1 MSSNMPPHGNQDND
15 NKNPSGEVTDHD
27 RATTEEPTRTPADDQ
42 DSDTSL
48 FRLKA
53 FKSVLSKNAVD
64 VRCPSHKTHTSTD
77 NKQRETRMKQI
88 KLLLDKRLQMI
99 KNLHKALEDQQLA
112 VRAAQAEL
120 KEEEK
125 RVLGERFYKAM
136 WESSQNDDVCEE
148 LTAAGCKTKEL
159 EALVELDGKLCKAIE
174 DANGVLN
181 LV

>member
-15 NKNPSGEVTDHD
+15 NKNPSGEVTDQD

-53 FKSVLSKNAVD
+53 SKSVLSKNAVD
-64 VRCPSHKTHTSTD
+64 
-77 NKQRETRMKQI
+77 RETRMKQI
-88 KLLLDKRLQMI
+88 KLLLNKRLQMI

-112 VRAAQAEL
+112 VRTAQAEL

-159 EALVELDGKLCKAIE
+159 EALIELDGKLCKAIE